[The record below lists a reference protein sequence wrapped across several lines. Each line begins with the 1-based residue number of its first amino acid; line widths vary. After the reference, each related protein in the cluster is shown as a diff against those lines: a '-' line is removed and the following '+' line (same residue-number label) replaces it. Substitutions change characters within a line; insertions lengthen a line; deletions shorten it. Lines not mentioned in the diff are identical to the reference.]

1 MFGKNK
7 ILPGSVALVLIP
19 LLIPSPVRAQ
29 STILLTP
36 SNEPRHL
43 QWTDHP
49 DAALPRRPRIGLVL
63 SGGGSR
69 GLAQIGVLKSF
80 ERHHIPIDLIVGNSL
95 GSVVAGLYASGYSPA
110 EIESIAV
117 HTNWSELL
125 SFTEETKR
133 TDLYIGQKQSQE
145 EGFLLIRFDGLQPII
160 PSSISGGQ
168 RISNF
173 FSYLSL
179 QALYHPNPTFD
190 GLKIPLRIT
199 STDLLS
205 GKRVIMDRGSLAEA
219 MRASVAVPL
228 LYSPLERDS
237 MFLVDGGLVS
247 NIPADVARSL
257 GCDVVVVVNSTSSLR
272 RPDQMAAPWEIADQI
287 MTIMMQ
293 LSNKEEMKL
302 ADVVITPP
310 GANRIVSDFS
320 GIDTLMDGGER
331 AADQAIPQ
339 IRAAIAA
346 GSARL
351 RLPASDAGDSIAVRF
366 EGDPVPDSIRNEILR
381 EDAGHP
387 LVPASIQAQL
397 DTLAATGRY
406 RELAA
411 EIRDTA
417 GGAEILYRVVTRS
430 PLVSARF
437 AGNVL
442 LPDSL
447 INRQLE
453 PLYEHPVSDDDIRN
467 ALERVL
473 RLYRDRGNSL
483 ARIDSVRIDPVSRT
497 ISFSIN
503 EGRIYQIKYEGNDQT
518 RDYVIRREF
527 PMDVGDIFD
536 IERANQGI
544 VNIKSTGLFDY
555 VLLDVRYVGTQPVI
569 VLKVKEKSSELLR
582 LGLHADDEHGVVATT
597 EIRDANFRGA
607 WEDFGVTARFGS
619 RDRGVRL
626 GYTINRIFNTYFTMT
641 LQGYLRSRDILT
653 YKDDPT
659 LSDAHWDRLED
670 GRYRD
675 GRYGGCL
682 AFGSH
687 VERLGEVTG
696 ELRWENQKISGISG
710 EGYVPE
716 QYNFAALK
724 LQSIIDNQD
733 KYPFPEQ
740 GMYFMLS
747 YESALRKLGSEVAYG
762 KLTVSYETYLTFLP
776 GHTLRPKISFG
787 FADAN
792 LPIAEQYSLGG
803 FNSFYG
809 LREDDSRGR
818 QLFLINMEY
827 RYRFP
832 FRLVF
837 ETYVEARY
845 DLGTISRQ
853 PQELTFSHLRH
864 GAGLSIALDTPIG
877 QASVGMGKSFF
888 FRTDLPNSPISVGP
902 LLFYF
907 SIGAP
912 L

>member
-1 MFGKNK
+1 MFGTDKNLAGIAAL
-7 ILPGSVALVLIP
+7 ILFP
-19 LLIPSPVRAQ
+19 LLAASPVFSQTR
-29 STILLTP
+29 LLITP
-36 SNEPRHL
+36 SDDPRPVPWSD
-43 QWTDHP
+43 QQP
-49 DAALPRRPRIGLVL
+49 GAALGRPKIGLVL

-69 GLAQIGVLKSF
+69 GLAQIGVLRSL
-80 ERHHIPIDLIVGNSL
+80 EQHHIPIDLIVGNSL
-95 GSVVAGLYASGYSPA
+95 GSVVAGLYASGYSPS

-117 HTNWSELL
+117 HTDWSELL

-168 RISNF
+168 RLSNF

-179 QALYHPNPTFD
+179 QAPYHPDPTFD
-190 GLKIPLRIT
+190 GLKVPLRIT

-205 GKRVIMDRGSLAEA
+205 GKRIVVDRGSLAEA
-219 MRASVAVPL
+219 MRASVTVPL

-247 NIPADVARSL
+247 NIPADIARSL
-257 GCDVVVVVNSTSSLR
+257 GCDVIIVVNSTSSLR
-272 RPDQMAAPWEIADQI
+272 RADQMTAPWEIADQI

-293 LSNKEEMKL
+293 LSNKEELKL
-302 ADVVITPP
+302 ADVIITPA
-310 GANRIVSDFS
+310 GGKRIVSDFS
-320 GIDTLMDGGER
+320 GIDTLMDAGER
-331 AADQAIPQ
+331 AADEAIPA
-339 IRAAIAA
+339 IRSAILQKSTTLRFSGADSS
-346 GSARL
+346 SAVSVRFT
-351 RLPASDAGDSIAVRF
+351 GDSVAENVK
-366 EGDPVPDSIRNEILR
+366 EAILR
-381 EDAGHP
+381 DHAADRLSP
-387 LVPASIQAQL
+387 RMIQNHL
-397 DTLAATGRY
+397 DELAVTGRY
-406 RELAA
+406 RKLSAEISGSNGAA
-411 EIRDTA
+411 EVVYH
-417 GGAEILYRVVTRS
+417 AEDKT
-430 PLVSARF
+430 PLLSARF
-437 AGNVL
+437 AGNHLV
-442 LPDSL
+442 PDSL
-447 INRQLE
+447 INRELF
-453 PLYEHPVSDDDIRN
+453 PLHEGSYTDDDVRS
-467 ALERVL
+467 ALERIVA
-473 RLYRDRGNSL
+473 LYRRQGYSL
-483 ARIDSVRIDPVSRT
+483 ARIDSVRLDPAART
-497 ISFSIN
+497 LSFTIN
-503 EGRIYQIKYEGNDQT
+503 EGRIYQIRYEGNEQT

-555 VLLDVRYVGTQPVI
+555 VLLDIRYVGSQPVVI
-569 VLKVKEKSSELLR
+569 LKVKEKSSELLR

-607 WEDFGVTARFGS
+607 WEDFGVSARFGS

-626 GYTINRIFNTYFTMT
+626 AYTINRIFNTYFTMNI
-641 LQGYLRSRDILT
+641 QGYVRSRDILT
-653 YKDDPT
+653 YRDDPG
-659 LSDAHWDRLED
+659 LANERWDRIEA
-670 GRYRD
+670 GRYRE
-675 GRYGGCL
+675 GRYGWTL

-710 EGYVPE
+710 DGYTPE

-724 LQSIIDNQD
+724 LQSIVDNLD

-740 GMYFMLS
+740 GMYFALS
-747 YESALRKLGSEVAYG
+747 YESALRNLGSEVAYG
-762 KLTVSYETYLTFLP
+762 KFTVSYETYLTPLP

-787 FADAN
+787 FADAT

-818 QLFLINMEY
+818 QLFLVNMEY

-832 FRLVF
+832 FRLIF
-837 ETYVEARY
+837 ETYLKARY
-845 DLGTISRQ
+845 DLGTISLQ